1 MKNTILIVILF
12 LGHFIAFGQLNEI
25 IVEKIK
31 INDLPIEIKLKGDII
46 EALTW
51 NDSNGQNIF
60 ISYSIGP
67 IIREQEYGEPYVSKE
82 IYAEQY
88 LKNNDST
95 KLLWDIL
102 DFKRDCQMHVEVD
115 FIPNSTSI
123 TDLDNNGI
131 SETTIAYKI
140 ACRSDVS
147 LADFKVLMHENSNKY
162 GLRGHTLIRAWKP
175 YTNMDLSNY
184 EFNLEKA
191 LINKEYTDDFSK
203 YNGRYSNTNDFK
215 NTPDQFLEF
224 AIEFWKKYVEEKY

>member
-12 LGHFIAFGQLNEI
+12 LGHFIALGQLNEI
-25 IVEKIK
+25 NVEKLK
-31 INDLPIEIKLKGDII
+31 INDLPTEIKFKGDLI

-51 NDSNGQNIF
+51 NDNNGQNIF

-67 IIREQEYGEPYVSKE
+67 IIREQEYGEPFVSKE

-88 LKNNDST
+88 TRNNDST
-95 KLLWDIL
+95 YLLWDII
-102 DFKRDCQMHVEVD
+102 DFKRDCPMHVEVA

-131 SETTIAYKI
+131 TETTIVYKI

-147 LADFKVLMHENSNKY
+147 LADMKLLMHENSNKY
-162 GLRGHTLIRAWKP
+162 GLRGHTLIRAGKP
-175 YTNMDLSNY
+175 YINMDLTNY

-191 LINKEYTDDFSK
+191 IKTNEYTDKFSK
-203 YNGRYSNTNDFK
+203 HNGRYSNTNDFK
-215 NTPDQFLEF
+215 NTSYQFLEY
-224 AIEFWKKYVEEKY
+224 AIEFWKKHVEEKY